1 LGWMI
6 AAFLYP
12 VIEHWTWGGGWLAQ
26 LGYIDYIGSFG
37 STLRVECSHLQLRL
51 LSAQELVNSLEITKF
66 DRLDPTKI
74 VEAKRVK
81 KKASK
86 LNYLTPAASI
96 DSLNNFLVTA
106 IRAFCAN
113 WSFVVKSKASSGH
126 HLTHL
131 GSPSQRS
138 QILTFLSSG
147 CKVMAP

>member
-1 LGWMI
+1 MTL
-6 AAFLYP
+6 
-12 VIEHWTWGGGWLAQ
+12 IE
-26 LGYIDYIGSFG
+26 I
-37 STLRVECSHLQLRL
+37 RP
-51 LSAQELVNSLEITKF
+51 NKK
-66 DRLDPTKI
+66 KI
-74 VEAKRVK
+74 SCESSDEMQ
-81 KKASK
+81 KASK
-86 LNYLTPAASI
+86 LNYLAPVASI
-96 DSLNNFLVTA
+96 DSLNNFFVTA